1 MTGTI
6 EEGGKLKLIV
16 EVSSSMSPYFAQTID
31 NIKKSL
37 EKKDQ
42 LTKPEALD
50 MRAKLLEAYAAK

>member
-16 EVSSSMSPYFAQTID
+16 EVSSSMSPHFAQIID
-31 NIKKSL
+31 DIKKPL
-37 EKKDQ
+37 QKDQ

>member
-16 EVSSSMSPYFAQTID
+16 EVSSSMSPHFAQIID
-31 NIKKSL
+31 DIKKSL
-37 EKKDQ
+37 QKDQ

-50 MRAKLLEAYAAK
+50 MRAKLLEAYDAK